1 MALTRSNSRDLPL
14 VSLEEIAASARNG
27 FGCLFSSSDE
37 YEAALISER
46 RAEGRYHKPSAWPL
60 IAFWGCAIGIA
71 CVVLLATV

>member
-1 MALTRSNSRDLPL
+1 MLPTRSNSRELTL
-14 VSLEEIAASARNG
+14 GALEETAVSARNG
-27 FGCLFSSSDE
+27 FACLFSSSDE

-46 RAEGRYHKPSAWPL
+46 RAEGRYRQPSAWPL